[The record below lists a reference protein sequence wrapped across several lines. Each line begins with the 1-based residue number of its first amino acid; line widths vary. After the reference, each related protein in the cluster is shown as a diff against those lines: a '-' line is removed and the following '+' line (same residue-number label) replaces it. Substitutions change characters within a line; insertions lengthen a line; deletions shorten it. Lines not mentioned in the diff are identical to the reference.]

1 MRSKDSFRVAF
12 FLRSNVLKNGEQP
25 VFMRITVNGQRAEN
39 NIQKSILP
47 NLWNQAKERAI
58 GSGRTAVDLNRFIE
72 EARIKV
78 HKIVTELQQ
87 NDEPVNAKVVQ
98 QRFYGINPNKK
109 SERTILEVIQS
120 HNDDAEKLIG
130 IDFAKTTVLRYKSM
144 KRYLAEMIKKNY
156 DVDDLP
162 LSQFTGEV
170 IRAYEVFLKTEKDM
184 SQNTLIRYMKALK
197 KITNRCI
204 ANDWIHKDPFVGIK
218 FREEPT
224 EPEFLTIEELNR
236 IYECEPGCKRLEVV
250 RDMFLMSAFTGLAF
264 SDVSQLTS
272 EHIVRDNAGNL
283 WIRKHRQKTRQ
294 ISNIPLL
301 DIPAAILKKYEGD
314 KKAAK
319 KGVLLPVP
327 ANQVMNRY
335 LKEIATICK
344 IDKYLTTHVARH
356 TYATVCLSQGVSLK
370 NVSKMLGHASV
381 KMTEHYARVLDTSIL
396 REMNEIRNA
405 MNFGNLGQQSK
416 AAEG

>member
-12 FLRSNVLKNGEQP
+12 FLRRNVLKNGESP

-47 NLWNQAKERAI
+47 NLWSQAKERA
-58 GSGRTAVDLNRFIE
+58 SGTSRTAVDLNRFIE

-78 HKIVTELQQ
+78 HAIVTELQQ
-87 NDEPVNAKVVQ
+87 ENEPVTATVVQ
-98 QRFYGINPNKK
+98 QRFYGINPKK
-109 SERTILEVIQS
+109 KKEKTILEVIQA
-120 HNDDAEKLIG
+120 HNDEAEKLIG
-130 IDFAKTTVLRYKSM
+130 KDYTKTTVYRYKSM
-144 KRYLAEMIKKNY
+144 MRYLGEMIKKEY

-162 LSQFTGEV
+162 LSEFTGEV
-170 IRAYEVFLKTEKDM
+170 IRAYEVFLKTEKDLC
-184 SQNTLIRYMKALK
+184 QNTLIRYMKALK

-204 ANDWIHKDPFVGIK
+204 ANDWIKKDPFVGIK
-218 FREEPT
+218 FKEVPT
-224 EPEFLTIEELNR
+224 EPDFLTIEELNR

-250 RDMFLMSAFTGLAF
+250 RDIFLMSAFTGLAF
-264 SDVSQLTS
+264 SDVSQLAY

-301 DIPAAILKKYEGD
+301 DIPAAILKKYEGN
-314 KKAAK
+314 KKAAQ

-396 REMNEIRNA
+396 REMNEIRDA
-405 MNFGNLGQQSK
+405 MNFSNLGHQ
-416 AAEG
+416 ATAEG

>member
-12 FLRSNVLKNGEQP
+12 FLRRNVLKNGEMP

-39 NIQKSILP
+39 NIQKSIAP
-47 NLWNQAKERAI
+47 NLWDQSKERAK
-58 GSGRTAVDLNRFIE
+58 GTGRTAVDLNRFIE

-78 HKIVTELQQ
+78 HQIITELQQ
-87 NDEPVNAKVVQ
+87 NNETINAKIVQ
-98 QRFYGINPNKK
+98 ERFYGINPNKK
-109 SERTILEVIQS
+109 AEKTILEVIQA
-120 HNDDAEKLIG
+120 HNDEAEKLIG
-130 IDFAKTTVLRYKSM
+130 KDFAKTTVLRYKSM
-144 KRYLAEMIKKNY
+144 KRYLGEMIKKNY
-156 DVDDLP
+156 EVDDLP

-204 ANDWIHKDPFVGIK
+204 ANDWLHKDPFVGIK

-236 IYECEPGCKRLEVV
+236 IYECDPGCKRLEVV

-272 EHIVRDNAGNL
+272 EHIVKDNAGNL

-301 DIPAAILKKYEGD
+301 DIPAAILKKYEGN

-396 REMNEIRNA
+396 REMNEIRDA
-405 MNFGNLGQQSK
+405 MNFSNLGSQAKVS
-416 AAEG
+416 EG

>member
-1 MRSKDSFRVAF
+1 MKHY
-12 FLRSNVLKNGEQP
+12 LGE
-25 VFMRITVNGQRAEN
+25 
-39 NIQKSILP
+39 L
-47 NLWNQAKERAI
+47 
-58 GSGRTAVDLNRFIE
+58 
-72 EARIKV
+72 
-78 HKIVTELQQ
+78 
-87 NDEPVNAKVVQ
+87 
-98 QRFYGINPNKK
+98 
-109 SERTILEVIQS
+109 
-120 HNDDAEKLIG
+120 
-130 IDFAKTTVLRYKSM
+130 
-144 KRYLAEMIKKNY
+144 IKKNY

-170 IRAYEVFLKTEKDM
+170 IRAYEVFLKTEKDL

-197 KITNRCI
+197 KITDRCI

-224 EPEFLTIEELNR
+224 EPEFLTIEELSR
-236 IYECEPGCKRLEVV
+236 IYECDPGCKRLEVV

-272 EHIVRDNAGNL
+272 EHIVKDNGGNL

-314 KKAAK
+314 KKASK

-327 ANQVMNRY
+327 TNQVMNRY

-381 KMTEHYARVLDTSIL
+381 KMTEHYARVLDNSIL
-396 REMNEIRNA
+396 REMNEIRDA
-405 MNFGNLGQQSK
+405 MNFSNLGQQAK
-416 AAEG
+416 EEV

>member
-1 MRSKDSFRVAF
+1 M
-12 FLRSNVLKNGEQP
+12 
-25 VFMRITVNGQRAEN
+25 FMRITVNGQRAEN

-78 HKIVTELQQ
+78 HQIVTELQQ

-109 SERTILEVIQS
+109 TERTILEVIQS

-236 IYECEPGCKRLEVV
+236 IYECDPGCKRLEVV

-396 REMNEIRNA
+396 REMNEIRDA
-405 MNFGNLGQQSK
+405 MNFGNLGPQSK

>member
-78 HKIVTELQQ
+78 HQIVTELQQ

-109 SERTILEVIQS
+109 TERTILEVIQS

-236 IYECEPGCKRLEVV
+236 IYECDPGCKRLEVV

-396 REMNEIRNA
+396 REMNEIRDA
-405 MNFGNLGQQSK
+405 MNFGNLGPQSK

>member
-1 MRSKDSFRVAF
+1 M
-12 FLRSNVLKNGEQP
+12 
-25 VFMRITVNGQRAEN
+25 FMRITVNGQRAEN

-78 HKIVTELQQ
+78 HQIVTELQQ

-109 SERTILEVIQS
+109 TERTILEVIQS

-264 SDVSQLTS
+264 SDVSQLLS
-272 EHIVRDNAGNL
+272 LIHI
-283 WIRKHRQKTRQ
+283 
-294 ISNIPLL
+294 
-301 DIPAAILKKYEGD
+301 
-314 KKAAK
+314 
-319 KGVLLPVP
+319 
-327 ANQVMNRY
+327 
-335 LKEIATICK
+335 
-344 IDKYLTTHVARH
+344 
-356 TYATVCLSQGVSLK
+356 
-370 NVSKMLGHASV
+370 
-381 KMTEHYARVLDTSIL
+381 
-396 REMNEIRNA
+396 
-405 MNFGNLGQQSK
+405 
-416 AAEG
+416 

>member
-1 MRSKDSFRVAF
+1 M
-12 FLRSNVLKNGEQP
+12 
-25 VFMRITVNGQRAEN
+25 FMRITVNGQRAEN

-78 HKIVTELQQ
+78 HQIVTELQQ

-109 SERTILEVIQS
+109 TERTILEVIQS

-301 DIPAAILKKYEGD
+301 DIPAAILKKYEGN

-396 REMNEIRNA
+396 REMNEIRDA

>member
-1 MRSKDSFRVAF
+1 M
-12 FLRSNVLKNGEQP
+12 P

-39 NIQKSILP
+39 NIQKSIAP
-47 NLWNQAKERAI
+47 NLWDQSKERAK
-58 GSGRTAVDLNRFIE
+58 GTGRTAVDLNRFIE

-78 HKIVTELQQ
+78 HQIITELQQ
-87 NDEPVNAKVVQ
+87 NNETVNAKIVQ
-98 QRFYGINPNKK
+98 ERFYGINPNKK
-109 SERTILEVIQS
+109 AEKTILEVIQA
-120 HNDDAEKLIG
+120 HNDEAEKLIG
-130 IDFAKTTVLRYKSM
+130 KDFAKTTVLRYKSM
-144 KRYLAEMIKKNY
+144 KRYLGEMIRKNY
-156 DVDDLP
+156 EVDDLP

-204 ANDWIHKDPFVGIK
+204 ANDWLHKDPFVGIK

-236 IYECEPGCKRLEVV
+236 IYECDPGCKRLEVV

-272 EHIVRDNAGNL
+272 EHIVKDNAGNL

-301 DIPAAILKKYEGD
+301 DIPAAILKKYEGN

-396 REMNEIRNA
+396 REMNEIRDA
-405 MNFGNLGQQSK
+405 MNFSNLGSQAKVS
-416 AAEG
+416 EG

>member
-1 MRSKDSFRVAF
+1 M
-12 FLRSNVLKNGEQP
+12 
-25 VFMRITVNGQRAEN
+25 FMRITVNGQRAEN
-39 NIQKSILP
+39 NIQKSILS

-78 HKIVTELQQ
+78 HQIVTELQQ

-109 SERTILEVIQS
+109 TERTILEVIQS

-396 REMNEIRNA
+396 REMNEIRDA

>member
-1 MRSKDSFRVAF
+1 M
-12 FLRSNVLKNGEQP
+12 
-25 VFMRITVNGQRAEN
+25 FMRITVNGQRAEN

-78 HKIVTELQQ
+78 HQIVTELQQ
-87 NDEPVNAKVVQ
+87 NDEPVSAKVVQ

-109 SERTILEVIQS
+109 TERTILEVIQS

-396 REMNEIRNA
+396 REMNEIRDA

>member
-1 MRSKDSFRVAF
+1 M
-12 FLRSNVLKNGEQP
+12 
-25 VFMRITVNGQRAEN
+25 FMRITVNGQRAEN

-78 HKIVTELQQ
+78 HQIVTELQQ

-109 SERTILEVIQS
+109 TERTILEVIQS

-396 REMNEIRNA
+396 REMNEIRDA

-416 AAEG
+416 AAEGYYSLIVIQREMKIQ

>member
-1 MRSKDSFRVAF
+1 M
-12 FLRSNVLKNGEQP
+12 
-25 VFMRITVNGQRAEN
+25 FMRITVNGQRAEN

-78 HKIVTELQQ
+78 HQIVTELQQ

-109 SERTILEVIQS
+109 TERTILEVIQS

-396 REMNEIRNA
+396 REMNEIRDA

>member
-109 SERTILEVIQS
+109 TERTILEVIQS

>member
-78 HKIVTELQQ
+78 HQIVTELQQ

-109 SERTILEVIQS
+109 TERTILEVIQS

-184 SQNTLIRYMKALK
+184 SQNTLIRYMKASK

-396 REMNEIRNA
+396 REMNEIRDA

>member
-78 HKIVTELQQ
+78 HQIVTELQQ

-109 SERTILEVIQS
+109 TERTILEVIQS

-264 SDVSQLTS
+264 TDVSQLT
-272 EHIVRDNAGNL
+272 EDHIVTDNDGNK
-283 WIRKHRQKTRQ
+283 WIRKPRQKTKQ
-294 ISNIPLL
+294 MSNIPLL
-301 DIPAAILKKYEGD
+301 DIPLAIIEKYQGD

-319 KGVLLPVP
+319 KGVLLPIP
-327 ANQVMNRY
+327 CNQVMNRY

-344 IDKYLTTHVARH
+344 INKHLTMHTARH
-356 TYATVCLSQGVSLK
+356 TYATLCLYQGVNLK
-370 NVSKMLGHASV
+370 NVSSMLGHASV
-381 KMTEHYARVLDTSIL
+381 KMTERYARVLDSSIL
-396 REMNEIRNA
+396 RDMNAIRDTL
-405 MNFGNLGQQSK
+405 NLERK
-416 AAEG
+416 L

>member
-1 MRSKDSFRVAF
+1 MKSKDSFRVAF
-12 FLRSNVLKNGEQP
+12 FLRRNVLKNGESP

-47 NLWNQAKERAI
+47 NLWDQPKERAK
-58 GSGRTAVDLNRFIE
+58 GTSRTAVDLNRFIE

-78 HKIVTELQQ
+78 HRIVTELQE
-87 NDEPVNAKVVQ
+87 NNEPVNAKIVQ
-98 QRFYGINPNKK
+98 ERFYGINPNKK
-109 SERTILEVIQS
+109 AERTILEVIQT
-120 HNDDAEKLIG
+120 HNEEAEKLVG
-130 IDFAKTTVLRYKSM
+130 RDYAKTTVLRYKSM
-144 KRYLAEMIKKNY
+144 KRYLGEMIKANY

-170 IRAYEVFLKTEKDM
+170 IRAYEVFLKTEKEL

-204 ANDWIHKDPFVGIK
+204 ANDWLHKDPFVGIK

-236 IYECEPGCKRLEVV
+236 IYECDPGCKRLEVV

-264 SDVSQLTS
+264 SDVSQLTA

-301 DIPAAILKKYEGD
+301 DVPAAILKKYEGN

-396 REMNEIRNA
+396 REMNEIRDA
-405 MNFGNLGQQSK
+405 MNFANLGSQANIGSN
-416 AAEG
+416 

>member
-1 MRSKDSFRVAF
+1 MYMLVLCVRSAPSQTVRPV
-12 FLRSNVLKNGEQP
+12 LRGD
-25 VFMRITVNGQRAEN
+25 T
-39 NIQKSILP
+39 SILH
-47 NLWNQAKERAI
+47 L
-58 GSGRTAVDLNRFIE
+58 RFSY
-72 EARIKV
+72 RKFN
-78 HKIVTELQQ
+78 T
-87 NDEPVNAKVVQ
+87 
-98 QRFYGINPNKK
+98 
-109 SERTILEVIQS
+109 
-120 HNDDAEKLIG
+120 
-130 IDFAKTTVLRYKSM
+130 
-144 KRYLAEMIKKNY
+144 
-156 DVDDLP
+156 
-162 LSQFTGEV
+162 
-170 IRAYEVFLKTEKDM
+170 FLKIHAPGFRLDP
-184 SQNTLIRYMKALK
+184 QRPVCRYQ
-197 KITNRCI
+197 I
-204 ANDWIHKDPFVGIK
+204 

-224 EPEFLTIEELNR
+224 EPEFLSIEGLNR

-272 EHIVRDNAGNL
+272 EHIVRDNTGNL

-396 REMNEIRNA
+396 REMTEIRDA
-405 MNFGNLGQQSK
+405 MNFGILSQQSK

>member
-1 MRSKDSFRVAF
+1 M
-12 FLRSNVLKNGEQP
+12 
-25 VFMRITVNGQRAEN
+25 FMRITVNGQRAEN

-78 HKIVTELQQ
+78 HQIVTELQQ

-109 SERTILEVIQS
+109 TERTILEVIQS

-272 EHIVRDNAGNL
+272 EHIVRDNGGNL

-396 REMNEIRNA
+396 REMNEIRDA

>member
-12 FLRSNVLKNGEQP
+12 FLRRNVLKNGESP

-47 NLWNQAKERAI
+47 NLWSQAKERA
-58 GSGRTAVDLNRFIE
+58 SGTSRTAVDLNRFIE

-78 HKIVTELQQ
+78 HAIVTELQQ
-87 NDEPVNAKVVQ
+87 ENEPVTAIIVQ
-98 QRFYGINPNKK
+98 QRFYGINPKK
-109 SERTILEVIQS
+109 KKEKTILEVIQA
-120 HNDDAEKLIG
+120 HNDEAETLIG
-130 IDFAKTTVLRYKSM
+130 KDYTKTTVYRYKSM
-144 KRYLAEMIKKNY
+144 KRYLEEMIKKNY
-156 DVDDLP
+156 EVDDLP
-162 LSQFTGEV
+162 LSEFTGEV
-170 IRAYEVFLKTEKDM
+170 IRAYEVFLKTEKDLC
-184 SQNTLIRYMKALK
+184 QNTLIRYMKALK

-204 ANDWIHKDPFVGIK
+204 ANDWIKKDPFVGIK
-218 FREEPT
+218 FKEVPT
-224 EPEFLTIEELNR
+224 EPDFLTIEELNR

-264 SDVSQLTS
+264 SDVSQLTA

-301 DIPAAILKKYEGD
+301 DIPAAILKKYEGN
-314 KKAAK
+314 KKAVQ

-370 NVSKMLGHASV
+370 NVSKMLGHASI

-396 REMNEIRNA
+396 REMNEIRDA
-405 MNFGNLGQQSK
+405 MNFSNLGQQAK
-416 AAEG
+416 AE

>member
-12 FLRSNVLKNGEQP
+12 FLRRNVLKNGEMP

-39 NIQKSILP
+39 NIQKSIAP
-47 NLWNQAKERAI
+47 NLWDQSKERAK
-58 GSGRTAVDLNRFIE
+58 GTGRTAVDLNRFIE

-78 HKIVTELQQ
+78 HQIITELQQ
-87 NDEPVNAKVVQ
+87 NNETVNAKIVQ
-98 QRFYGINPNKK
+98 ERFYGINPNKK
-109 SERTILEVIQS
+109 AEKTILEVIQA
-120 HNDDAEKLIG
+120 HNDEAEKLIG
-130 IDFAKTTVLRYKSM
+130 KDFAKTTVLRYKSM
-144 KRYLAEMIKKNY
+144 KRYLGEMIKKNY
-156 DVDDLP
+156 EVDDLP

-204 ANDWIHKDPFVGIK
+204 ANDWLHKDPFVGIK

-236 IYECEPGCKRLEVV
+236 IYECDPGCKRLEVV

-272 EHIVRDNAGNL
+272 EHIVKDNAGNL

-301 DIPAAILKKYEGD
+301 DIPAAILKKYEGN

-396 REMNEIRNA
+396 REMNEIRDA
-405 MNFGNLGQQSK
+405 MNFSNLGSQAKVS
-416 AAEG
+416 EG

>member
-12 FLRSNVLKNGEQP
+12 FLRRNVLKNGESP
-25 VFMRITVNGQRAEN
+25 GFMRITVNGQRAEN

-47 NLWNQAKERAI
+47 NLWSQAKERA
-58 GSGRTAVDLNRFIE
+58 SGTSRTAVDLNRFIE

-78 HKIVTELQQ
+78 HAIVTELQQ
-87 NDEPVNAKVVQ
+87 ENEPVTATVVQ
-98 QRFYGINPNKK
+98 QRFYGINPKRKK
-109 SERTILEVIQS
+109 EKTILEVIQA
-120 HNDDAEKLIG
+120 HNDEAEKLIG
-130 IDFAKTTVLRYKSM
+130 KDYTKTTVYRYKSM
-144 KRYLAEMIKKNY
+144 MRYLGEMIKKEYN
-156 DVDDLP
+156 VDDLP
-162 LSQFTGEV
+162 LSEFTGEV
-170 IRAYEVFLKTEKDM
+170 IRAYEVFLKTEKDLC
-184 SQNTLIRYMKALK
+184 QNTLIRYMKALK

-204 ANDWIHKDPFVGIK
+204 ANDWIKKDPFVGIK
-218 FREEPT
+218 FKEVPT
-224 EPEFLTIEELNR
+224 EPDFLTIEELNR

-250 RDMFLMSAFTGLAF
+250 RDIFLMSAFTGLAF
-264 SDVSQLTS
+264 SDVSQLAP

-301 DIPAAILKKYEGD
+301 DIPAAILKKYEGN
-314 KKAAK
+314 KKAAQ

-396 REMNEIRNA
+396 REMNEIRDA
-405 MNFGNLGQQSK
+405 MNFSNLGHQ
-416 AAEG
+416 ATAEG